1 MAMAV
6 ATVIDREKCIGCGQC
21 VRVCPSRTLA
31 LVEGKAAVVGDR
43 SLQCGHCQAV
53 CPAHA
58 ARVTTLDPD
67 MAAFASFAAD
77 TRWLPHGQ
85 ADPAQLMRLMASRRS
100 CRNYQERP
108 VPRELLLDLVKAGV
122 SAPSGTNCQAWTFT
136 ILPSREAVLSLAR
149 GVGDFF
155 AALNRLASRT
165 WLREGLALLGRKE
178 LQRYHR
184 DHARSVS
191 EALAEWQATGRERLF
206 HGATAAIIVGSA
218 PGASCPAED
227 ALLATGHIL
236 LAAHALGLGT
246 CLVGF
251 AVEAMRRRAE
261 LVRRA
266 GLPHGETPQAII
278 ALGWPEE
285 SYVHTTGRRTPLI
298 RFSEGRE

>member
-184 DHARSVS
+184 DHARSVN